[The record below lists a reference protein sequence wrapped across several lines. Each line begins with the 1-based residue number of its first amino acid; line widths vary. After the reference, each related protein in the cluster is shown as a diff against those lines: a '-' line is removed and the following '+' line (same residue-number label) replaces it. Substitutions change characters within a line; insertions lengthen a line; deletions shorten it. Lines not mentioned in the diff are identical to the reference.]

1 METEYGM
8 PESAEQVKRLLI
20 DWSKGDKTALTELT
34 PLVYAELRRLAATYL
49 RQERPDHT
57 LQPTALVHE
66 AYIRLVSQS
75 LPDWKNRSHFFG
87 VAAQL
92 MRQILVDYARQRR
105 AAKRDGGQRVPMSD
119 TVAISQDR
127 TTDLLALDEALI
139 DLAQLDPRKV
149 KIIELRFFAGLSV
162 EETAMTLDVSAPT
175 IHRETKMAETWLYRR
190 LNIQSA

>member
-1 METEYGM
+1 VLDDHEITLLLGRWGAGDRQALDRLM
-8 PESAEQVKRLLI
+8 PVVYS
-20 DWSKGDKTALTELT
+20 ELKH
-34 PLVYAELRRLAATYL
+34 LAAVYL
-49 RQERPDHT
+49 NGERQGHT

-66 AYIRLVSQS
+66 AYLRLVDQS
-75 LPDWKNRSHFFG
+75 LPNWQNRSHFFG

-92 MRQILVDYARQRR
+92 MRQILVDHARHHQ

-139 DLAQLDPRKV
+139 DLAQLDPRKA

-162 EETAMTLDVSAPT
+162 EETAMMLDVSAPT
-175 IHRETKMAETWLYRR
+175 IHREAKMAETWLYCR